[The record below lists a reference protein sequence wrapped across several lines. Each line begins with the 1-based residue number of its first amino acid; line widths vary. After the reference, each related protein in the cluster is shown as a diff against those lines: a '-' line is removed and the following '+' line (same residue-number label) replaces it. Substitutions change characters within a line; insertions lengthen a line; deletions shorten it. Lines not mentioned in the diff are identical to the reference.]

1 MRNCKV
7 KIISLSN
14 LLEKILII
22 NAVFIKGVLHMYY
35 KKRPHCKCRGL
46 SKLKITTTSSS
57 PAAKSCIFKLTS
69 KKEEELINEE
79 STVSALRFRNTPRA
93 SLPESATKQEK
104 KKTNPKP
111 TYLERHKL
119 TTHCSQAP
127 NTRNTTLISA
137 SRSASLQL
145 RRSSKLRHNYMTKM
159 HPISAAFE
167 SEDCLPPYCSTTN
180 PNKE

>member
-14 LLEKILII
+14 VLEKILII

-46 SKLKITTTSSS
+46 IKLKITTTSSS

-69 KKEEELINEE
+69 KKEEELIDEE

-93 SLPESATKQEK
+93 SLPESVTKQEK
-104 KKTNPKP
+104 KSKPQTN
-111 TYLERHKL
+111 
-119 TTHCSQAP
+119 
-127 NTRNTTLISA
+127 
-137 SRSASLQL
+137 
-145 RRSSKLRHNYMTKM
+145 
-159 HPISAAFE
+159 
-167 SEDCLPPYCSTTN
+167 LP
-180 PNKE
+180 